1 MKKFNEFEAHLLG
14 QGLKVYVEA
23 VIEEIIIAEQKGER
37 PIMTADYMRMIERE
51 TLEKL
56 KSLTIK
62 KK

>member
-1 MKKFNEFEAHLLG
+1 MKKFNEFETHLLE

>member
-51 TLEKL
+51 TLAKL